1 MSLVVGTILWVT
13 IVTILVGLVAYV
25 VDRSNAGRARKE

>member
-13 IVTILVGLVAYV
+13 VVTALVGLVGYV
-25 VDRSNAGRARKE
+25 VDRSNAGRARKQ